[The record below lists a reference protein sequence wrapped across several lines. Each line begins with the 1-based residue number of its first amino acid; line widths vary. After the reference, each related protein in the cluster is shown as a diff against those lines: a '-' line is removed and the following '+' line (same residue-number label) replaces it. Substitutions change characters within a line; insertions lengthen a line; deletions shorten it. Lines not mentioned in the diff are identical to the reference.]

1 MTASMQA
8 GDVLAG
14 RYRLDDLLAEAG
26 AGRFWRAHDLVLH
39 RPVAVH
45 ILGRDDDRAQP
56 LLDAAR
62 RTGPVIDRRLLRVL
76 DAEEADGRCFVV
88 NEWGQGDSLDILLT
102 REGPIPPRRA
112 AWLVA
117 EVADSLVGAHEAGL
131 AHGCLTPEHV
141 LVDQHGQVR
150 IIGFGVEAA
159 LRGLPPGRAH
169 VDDVDLVGLLYCAL
183 TGKWAGVSPSTLP
196 PAPEVHGQ
204 VLRPRR
210 VRAGI
215 PRMLDALCDQVLN
228 PHREDAT
235 PPSARTVRD
244 LLLEHVGETTGTH
257 VPAHPLHPVR
267 PIATSSLPPVSTTP
281 PAVATAPDLAPA
293 ATPDLASD
301 LTSDLAP
308 DAAARAATDVEDGT
322 RTEIEPVVPSASDVD
337 AEVDPST
344 GPDAGPSAIDPET
357 APDPAPAATPHPA
370 PSVTDLPTEAG
381 MPVFHDDVD
390 EVDWLRARAERPA
403 PPPPLAEPEPKP
415 LFAPDPPDGQPVRR
429 PRPGSR
435 ALTDSSYWPW
445 DAGTDAGTGTGGDP
459 SRDSGVRALGRD
471 TGSWASGS
479 WSDDHWDTGDFDDTG
494 DQVPGRRWIRLALIM
509 GICLLVGV
517 AAVAAYQLGLKPPT
531 PGSDDEPSA
540 TASPSAA
547 EPTPFAD
554 LTADDFDPQ
563 GAAPQEENPD
573 SVPNVL
579 DGDPATSWSTSTY
592 EQNFGP
598 AGLKTGV
605 GLVVDLGATKAV
617 RRVVVSTTGGQTS
630 LAAYVTSEPPTGVSE
645 LTPVGTTSGT
655 GELVIDLDEAVSG
668 RYVTVWLTLLPQA
681 DDGFRGTIT
690 EVQVLG

>member
-1 MTASMQA
+1 MPTSMQA

-45 ILGRDDDRAQP
+45 IIAEDDDRAQP

-76 DAEEADGRCFVV
+76 DAEAADGRCYVV

-102 REGPIPPRRA
+102 REGPIAPRRA

-117 EVADSLVGAHEAGL
+117 EVADSLVGAHEVGL

-141 LVDQHGQVR
+141 LIDQHGQVR

-159 LRGLPPGRAH
+159 LRGLPAGRVN
-169 VDDVDLVGLLYCAL
+169 VDEIDLAGLLYCAL

-196 PAPEVHGQ
+196 AAPEVHGE

-215 PRMLDALCDQVLN
+215 PRVLDALCDQVLN
-228 PHREDAT
+228 PQRESDRPHPT
-235 PPSARTVRD
+235 ARSIRD
-244 LLLEHVGETTGTH
+244 LLLEHVGEMTGTQVA
-257 VPAHPLHPVR
+257 VPGGR
-267 PIATSSLPPVSTTP
+267 PTPPSAPPSAPPSTPPPPPSLSTLPPTSSVAPTT
-281 PAVATAPDLAPA
+281 V
-293 ATPDLASD
+293 
-301 LTSDLAP
+301 
-308 DAAARAATDVEDGT
+308 V
-322 RTEIEPVVPSASDVD
+322 PVVPAADLDPGRPDEIADPPVD
-337 AEVDPST
+337 QPVGGADDPVT
-344 GPDAGPSAIDPET
+344 DPEA
-357 APDPAPAATPHPA
+357 APVADPGAEPAP
-370 PSVTDLPTEAG
+370 PSGTDLPTQAG
-381 MPVFHDDVD
+381 MPIFHGDD
-390 EVDWLRARAERPA
+390 EVDWLRARAEKPA
-403 PPPPLAEPEPKP
+403 PPPPLADPAPKP
-415 LFAPDPPDGQPVRR
+415 LFAPDPPDGEPVRR

-435 ALTDSSYWPW
+435 AASNPEYWPW
-445 DAGTDAGTGTGGDP
+445 DSSHDSGRDP
-459 SRDSGVRALGRD
+459 GRDSGVRPVGRD
-471 TGSWASGS
+471 TGSWSSGS
-479 WSDDHWDTGDFDDTG
+479 WSEDRWDTGDGPDDAD
-494 DQVPGRRWIRLALIM
+494 DQVPGRSWIRLAMIV

-531 PGSDDEPSA
+531 PGSSE
-540 TASPSAA
+540 
-547 EPTPFAD
+547 EPTTTTTPSVAPPTAFTD
-554 LTADDFDPQ
+554 LSADDFDPQ
-563 GAAPQEENPD
+563 GAAPREENPD
-573 SVPNVL
+573 TVPNVL

-617 RRVVVSTTGGQTS
+617 RQVLVTTEGGQTS
-630 LAAYVTSEPPTGVSE
+630 LAAYVTSEPPTGVSG
-645 LTPVGTTSGT
+645 LTPVGTASGD
-655 GELVIDLDEAVSG
+655 GELAIDLTEPVSG
-668 RYVTVWLTLLPQA
+668 RYVTVWLTLLPQVA
-681 DDGFRGTIT
+681 DGFRGTIT